1 MRKLLH
7 LVVRV
12 NPMRQKLVMLAAGG
26 LLAAAGCGGGDG
38 GETPTED
45 GGQASGFERR
55 LEVAQSPTEGD
66 FPSAQ
71 GKTLQEIANGVSA
84 VEAGP
89 ATSEFIPGENRLAFG
104 VIGKDNKFIYG
115 QSAAYVART
124 PNDPARGPYL
134 APADPLVVDPPFR
147 SQGAALETD
156 AIAAIYEAQVPLGR
170 PGPYAVLV
178 VTKTPQGLVG
188 GALNVRVKPDSPIP
202 AVGERA
208 PRVDTDTI
216 ASAGGDV
223 KAIET
228 REPADEMHEENLAD
242 VLGKKP
248 VVLLMSTPAL
258 CQTRVC
264 GPVTD
269 IAAQLQKDYG
279 DQAAFIHQEVYVDN
293 DVQKGLRKPLR
304 EFGLR
309 TEPWLFTFTS
319 DGRVAAR
326 LEGSFGNRAFERA
339 VEAALES

>member
-1 MRKLLH
+1 MRRLLQP
-7 LVVRV
+7 VVRV
-12 NPMRQKLVMLAAGG
+12 KPMRRKMVMLAAVA
-26 LLAAAGCGGGDG
+26 LLAATGCGGEDG
-38 GETPTED
+38 GEGSTED
-45 GGQASGFERR
+45 GGQTSAFERG
-55 LEVAQSPTEGD
+55 LEAAQNPTDAD

-71 GKTLQEIANGVSA
+71 GKTLQQVANGVRS

-89 ATSEFIPGENRLAFG
+89 AVSEFVPGENRLAFG

-115 QSAAYVART
+115 QSAAYIART

-156 AIAAIYEAQVPLGR
+156 AIAAIYEAQVPLDQ

-188 GALNVRVKPDSPIP
+188 GALEVRVKPNSPIP
-202 AVGERA
+202 AVGER
-208 PRVDTDTI
+208 PPSVDTDTI
-216 ASAGGDV
+216 ASAGGDIN
-223 KAIET
+223 AIET
-228 REPADEMHEENLAD
+228 RKPADEMHDENLAD

-293 DVQKGLRKPLR
+293 DVQKGLRQPLR
-304 EFGLR
+304 KFGLQ

-339 VEAALES
+339 VKAALER